1 MNVAHLINGPELSSI
16 KISIPVKIRDKCKR
30 DPFMFG
36 LVRMFNQVIHNAIII
51 IVIKKENR
59 KDKKI
64 IDQANIIRDLLLVQI
79 TNKFS
84 RK

>member
-1 MNVAHLINGPELSSI
+1 
-16 KISIPVKIRDKCKR
+16 
-30 DPFMFG
+30 MFG